1 MPYVKESV
9 WLRRETSVDNALRRA
24 EVLFAQMGMN
34 LGVTADFMEMAQEA
48 FLED

>member
-1 MPYVKESV
+1 MPNVEV
-9 WLRRETSVDNALRRA
+9 AVRLRRETSVDNALRRA

-48 FLED
+48 LLED